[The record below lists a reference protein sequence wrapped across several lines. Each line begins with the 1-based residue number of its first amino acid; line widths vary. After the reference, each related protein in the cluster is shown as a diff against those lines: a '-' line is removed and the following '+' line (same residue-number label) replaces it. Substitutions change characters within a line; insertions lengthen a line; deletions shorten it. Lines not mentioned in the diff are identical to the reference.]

1 MKLSIL
7 SLVSLALSVA
17 AAPAGADFSLVGFAK
32 DNPIGTTTG
41 GAGKNSKKVTVRT
54 VDEFVAAVKGN
65 EPTIV
70 YADGSFNL
78 TGRVSVGS
86 NKSLIGVG
94 KGAQILGSGLN
105 IKSQTNVIVRNFG
118 FTATNDDAMTI
129 QNSTRV
135 WVDHNEFT
143 TGNFPALGPDAY
155 DGQVDIIRAS
165 DWITVSWNYFHD
177 HWYILPLP
185 HTEHAC

>member
-7 SLVSLALSVA
+7 SLISLALSVT

-54 VDEFVAAVKGN
+54 FDEFVAAVTGN

-78 TGRVSVGS
+78 TRRVSVGS
-86 NKSLIGVG
+86 NKSLIGLG
-94 KGAQILGSGLN
+94 KGAQITGSGLN
-105 IKSQTNVIVRNFG
+105 INSQTNVIVRNFG
-118 FTATNDDAMTI
+118 FTAIDDDAMTI
-129 QNSTRV
+129 RNSTRV
-135 WVDHNEFT
+135 WVDHNEFA
-143 TGNFPALGPDAY
+143 TGNLPALGPDAY

-165 DWITVSWNYFHD
+165 DWITVSWNYLHD
-177 HWYILPLP
+177 HWYVPALPYTG
-185 HTEHAC
+185 HVY

>member
-118 FTATNDDAMTI
+118 FKTARASGSITMSLRQAISLPLAPMHTTVKWISYVPRIGSLCLGTI
-129 QNSTRV
+129 
-135 WVDHNEFT
+135 FMT
-143 TGNFPALGPDAY
+143 TGIYYPY
-155 DGQVDIIRAS
+155 
-165 DWITVSWNYFHD
+165 
-177 HWYILPLP
+177 
-185 HTEHAC
+185 HTLNMHAN